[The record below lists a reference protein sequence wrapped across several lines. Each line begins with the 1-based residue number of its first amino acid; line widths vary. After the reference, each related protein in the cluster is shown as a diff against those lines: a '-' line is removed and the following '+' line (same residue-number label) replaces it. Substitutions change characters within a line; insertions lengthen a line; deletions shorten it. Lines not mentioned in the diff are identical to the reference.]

1 MNKLTSLII
10 FNLIAILIG
19 FIPLYAQRM
28 PALESPELMR
38 GSNGEGRSWWDLRKY
53 KLHLNPDISGKII
66 SGTCEVYFNAITE
79 GQIIQID
86 LQDPMK
92 IINVRNLA
100 NGNILKFKRVS
111 DNVYFI
117 DLDEE
122 VEPHE
127 NYSLAID
134 FTGKP
139 QEALNP
145 PWEGGVQW
153 IADSLG
159 RPLIAVSC
167 QGKGASLWWP
177 CKDIQSDEP
186 DEGVDIFITIP
197 QYLSAVSNGLLINK
211 INVHPDQVEWHW
223 QVKNPI
229 NNYSITMN
237 IGYYVADTFNYN
249 GINGNLKCS
258 IYLLDYHS
266 RHFSYMKSRV
276 IQMLDC
282 FESKIGSYPFYS
294 DGYKITETPFLGM
307 EHQSNIAYG
316 NGFKEGYLGRDRSG
330 TGLGLK
336 WDFIIVHESGHEWF
350 GNSITAAD
358 IADNWIHEGFTTYM
372 ETIFTECQTGSSER
386 AMKYVIGQQRGI
398 YNDFPLV
405 AHHGIN
411 EDPPGDIYDKGANM
425 INMIRLI
432 INNDSIFY
440 AMLQK
445 MNTTYYHKVV
455 TSVEIENFI
464 STFSSINFQPFFN
477 QYLYTRE
484 YPIIGY
490 KQENEFLYFKLLKGA
505 SFPIAYIDLSGKRHF
520 VTPEYDQVKIKLID
534 GFLKWDPAF
543 LLDIRNF

>member
-19 FIPLYAQRM
+19 FIPLNAQRM

-92 IINVRNLA
+92 ILNVRNLA

-117 DLDEE
+117 NLDEE

-211 INVHPDQVEWHW
+211 INVHPDQVERHW

-316 NGFKEGYLGRDRSG
+316 NG
-330 TGLGLK
+330 LK
-336 WDFIIVHESGHEWF
+336 
-350 GNSITAAD
+350 
-358 IADNWIHEGFTTYM
+358 
-372 ETIFTECQTGSSER
+372 
-386 AMKYVIGQQRGI
+386 KGI
-398 YNDFPLV
+398 
-405 AHHGIN
+405 
-411 EDPPGDIYDKGANM
+411 
-425 INMIRLI
+425 
-432 INNDSIFY
+432 
-440 AMLQK
+440 
-445 MNTTYYHKVV
+445 
-455 TSVEIENFI
+455 
-464 STFSSINFQPFFN
+464 
-477 QYLYTRE
+477 
-484 YPIIGY
+484 
-490 KQENEFLYFKLLKGA
+490 
-505 SFPIAYIDLSGKRHF
+505 
-520 VTPEYDQVKIKLID
+520 
-534 GFLKWDPAF
+534 
-543 LLDIRNF
+543 